1 MEHLYVK
8 APTREETRLL
18 QSRGV
23 SGGDIFHERHK
34 IDFLDNLVKFE
45 TSLPGVMPKP
55 IAVARQIKAI
65 EKIFKHPL
73 SNYTVGIASFP
84 TDVRAKQLAVQIMIH
99 AMAAWKKSHRPGKA
113 LPLWHR
119 VMGGLGDSLRDK
131 KVQEENPSMLIISN
145 VNEAS
150 SNYKLEKVR
159 DLLELFDCPKILVLG
174 SSDPVTFFGTKLYY
188 PINAGILIGST
199 DRIKED

>member
-1 MEHLYVK
+1 MK
-8 APTREETRLL
+8 SPTRDEIRLL

-34 IDFLDNLVKFE
+34 IDFLDHVMKYE
-45 TSLPGVMPKP
+45 TNLPGTLPKT
-55 IAVARQIKAI
+55 IAVVRQVRAI

-73 SNYTVGIASFP
+73 SSNYTVGIASYP
-84 TDVRAKQLAVQIMIH
+84 TDVRAKQLAVQIMVH
-99 AMAAWKKSHRPGKA
+99 AIEAWKKSHKPGKS
-113 LPLWHR
+113 LPMWHR

-131 KVQEENPSMLIISN
+131 KVQEDNPSLLIISN

-159 DLLELFDCPKILVLG
+159 DLLEMFDCPKIVVMG
-174 SSDPVTFFGTKLYY
+174 STDPVTFFGTKWYY
-188 PINAGILIGST
+188 QINAGILIGPT